1 MGTTAA
7 MGTSAAGTTRETA
20 PLPVAAAGTTA
31 TARSGPDRRHPHP
44 IPGTTRSR
52 ADPGRRPGTTTQATT
67 TATTPPER
75 TKERGPRSTGIAD
88 AYYAAYLRGE
98 VDLADPPQLDVY
110 PRDEPDFNPIG
121 PRWQMPDGTWFGEGP
136 PDPRRTFDKEA
147 YEKKVYWGTK
157 EELMREERVAIG
169 LEEPYV
175 HPDDVVVKL
184 ISRPE
189 GYWTITAKDEREG
202 KPGTFTATPEV
213 AEKVRR
219 AMEEGDESP
228 TWAST
233 SPNAKGDHSGKDD
246 EKNEAIFE
254 RPRRASSS
262 TALGDYYAT
271 CHPGLEDV
279 VAKELESELIG
290 ASDVRVGASGVSF
303 RGDARVGYR
312 ANVWLRSPFASSASS
327 TAGTSTRTSRAAR
340 RFTISFATR
349 RRGTR

>member
-1 MGTTAA
+1 
-7 MGTSAAGTTRETA
+7 
-20 PLPVAAAGTTA
+20 
-31 TARSGPDRRHPHP
+31 
-44 IPGTTRSR
+44 
-52 ADPGRRPGTTTQATT
+52 
-67 TATTPPER
+67 
-75 TKERGPRSTGIAD
+75 
-88 AYYAAYLRGE
+88 
-98 VDLADPPQLDVY
+98 
-110 PRDEPDFNPIG
+110 
-121 PRWQMPDGTWFGEGP
+121 
-136 PDPRRTFDKEA
+136 
-147 YEKKVYWGTK
+147 
-157 EELMREERVAIG
+157 MREERVAIG

-175 HPDDVVVKL
+175 HPDDVVVNL

-233 SPNAKGDHSGKDD
+233 SPNAKGDYSGKDD

-312 ANVWLRSPFASSASS
+312 ANVWLRCAIRVLCELDRGYIDPNVPGGAAIYDFVRDAAPWHEVIPADDGLTFSVESRVRSC
-327 TAGTSTRTSRAAR
+327 TDVTSTRLASTRAKDAICDALVDVNGWRPPPPQFGHSSADVPLYLSLFRDEAKLYRDMSGESLHRRCLLYTSPSPRDQ
-340 RFTISFATR
+340 
-349 RRGTR
+349 RGSRMPSSA